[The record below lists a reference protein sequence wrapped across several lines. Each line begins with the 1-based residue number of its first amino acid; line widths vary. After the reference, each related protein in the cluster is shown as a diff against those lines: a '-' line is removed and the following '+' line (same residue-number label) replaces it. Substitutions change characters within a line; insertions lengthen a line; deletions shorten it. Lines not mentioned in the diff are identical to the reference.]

1 MFRRSRGKEAENIA
15 CKFIKRHGLKVI
27 KKNFRSKF
35 GEIDIIAL
43 DKNTLVF
50 LEVRSVSSLKFGL
63 PEESITS
70 SKKRKLVNTAQ
81 VFIKN
86 NETMK
91 KYSYRFDFIGIV
103 WKTDK
108 PDIKWIKNVFEVP

>member
-1 MFRRSRGKEAENIA
+1 MFRRSRGRKAEDIA
-15 CKFIKRHGLKVI
+15 CEFIKKHGLKII
-27 KKNFRSKF
+27 KKNFRSRF

-50 LEVRSVSSLKFGL
+50 LEVRSVSSLKFGF

-70 SKKRKLVNTAQ
+70 SKKKRLVSTAQ

-86 NETMK
+86 NETLK
-91 KYSYRFDFIGIV
+91 KYGCRFDFIGII

-108 PDIKWIKNVFEVP
+108 PEIKWTKNIFEVP